1 LAMLEANN
9 ERAGFSSL
17 KKIFSKNT
25 FRRDTK
31 SAKDDVSRSIIF
43 WYKKFRVEYSTE
55 NILTSILQELCKN
68 KFYSTSSHPLLIWK
82 GFLICFIKKIC
93 CLKQEYWR
101 KYGRTHCA
109 ESALNN
115 VMDNASKKNTSKM
128 QINDMEFDETL
139 LLFNYFCKENNK
151 AKTFLVS

>member
-1 LAMLEANN
+1 MLEANN

-31 SAKDDVSRSIIF
+31 SAKDVVSRSIIF
-43 WYKKFRVEYSTE
+43 WYKNLELSTAPKTYWQAFYKNCA
-55 NILTSILQELCKN
+55 NIRFILLHHILYW
-68 KFYSTSSHPLLIWK
+68 FGRDFW
-82 GFLICFIKKIC
+82 FVFIKKIC

-115 VMDNASKKNTSKM
+115 VMDNAWKKTHLKCKPMIWNL
-128 QINDMEFDETL
+128 MEH
-139 LLFNYFCKENNK
+139 FCCLITFVKNNK
-151 AKTFLVS
+151 AKKFLVS